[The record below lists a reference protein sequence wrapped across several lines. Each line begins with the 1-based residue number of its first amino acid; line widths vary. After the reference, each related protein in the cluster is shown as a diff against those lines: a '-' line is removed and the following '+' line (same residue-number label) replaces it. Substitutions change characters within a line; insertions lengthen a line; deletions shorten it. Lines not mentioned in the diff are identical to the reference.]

1 MEWQLPLLL
10 IFGSMLIMM
19 ATGMPIAFAFLSV
32 VVVGAFVL
40 FGGLVGLDQ
49 MILGIYSSLTTFT
62 LLPIPLF
69 ILMGELMVQSGMALN
84 IIDVLNKWLGR
95 LPGRLGILAVTG
107 GTLLS
112 TLTGASMA
120 STATLGAVL
129 VPEMEKRGYKKPM
142 SLGPILGSGGLAI
155 MIPPSALAIIL
166 GAIGEISI
174 GRILVAIIIP
184 GMCMALLYAAYIVL
198 ACVIKPDYAPTYD
211 VDATPLSEKLMG
223 FVKYVLPTGIIIFL
237 VIGLIFLGVATPSES
252 AASGTVGML
261 IVISFYR
268 RINWDVIK
276 KAMTGTLKI
285 TGMVFMIIAGSQ
297 VFSQILSFSGATQ
310 GLIEFSLGLK
320 MPPIL
325 LVIAMQVV
333 IMIMGAFMDPVGI
346 MMITLPIF
354 VPFIRTL
361 GFNDIWFAT
370 IVLLNIEMAM
380 VTPPFGMCLFV
391 MKGVA
396 PPNTTMADIYKAVV
410 PFLVCDLIVMILILT
425 FPELALWLPG
435 LGMK

>member
-1 MEWQLPLLL
+1 MAWQLALLL
-10 IFGSMLIMM
+10 IFGSMLFMM

-40 FGGLVGLDQ
+40 FGGTVGLEH
-49 MILGIYSSLTTFT
+49 MILSIYSTLTTFT

-69 ILMGELMVQSGMALN
+69 ILMGELMVQSGIAVN

-95 LPGRLGILAVTG
+95 LPGRLGLLAVGG

-120 STATLGAVL
+120 STATLGSVL
-129 VPEMEKRGYKKPM
+129 VPEMQRRGYKKPM

-174 GRILVAIIIP
+174 GKMLVAIIVP
-184 GMCMALLYAAYIVL
+184 GLCMATLYAIYIVI
-198 ACVIKPDYAPTYD
+198 ACVFRPSMAPSYD
-211 VDATPLSEKLMG
+211 VVASPLSEKLFG
-223 FVKYVLPTGIIIFL
+223 FIKYVLPTGIIIFL
-237 VIGLIFLGVATPSES
+237 VVGLIFLGVATPSES
-252 AASGTVGML
+252 AASGAVGML
-261 IVISFYR
+261 VLIAFYGR
-268 RINWDVIK
+268 LSWRVVK
-276 KAMTGTLKI
+276 ESMTGTLKI
-285 TGMVFMIIAGSQ
+285 TGMVFLIIAGSQ
-297 VFSQILSFSGATQ
+297 VFSQVLSFSGATK
-310 GLIEFSLGLK
+310 GLIEFATGLNL
-320 MPPIL
+320 PPMF
-325 LVIAMQVV
+325 LVMAMQIV
-333 IMIMGAFMDPVGI
+333 ILILGGFMDPVGI
-346 MMITLPIF
+346 MLITLPIF

-361 GFNDIWFAT
+361 GFDDVWFGT

-396 PPNTTMADIYKAVV
+396 PTDTTMGDIYRAVF
-410 PFLVCDLIVMILILT
+410 PFLVCDLIVMILILAV
-425 FPELALWLPG
+425 PGLALWLPRLVG
-435 LGMK
+435 

>member
-1 MEWQLPLLL
+1 MGWQLNLLL

-32 VVVGAFVL
+32 VVVGSFTL
-40 FGGLVGLDQ
+40 FGGIPGLDQ
-49 MILGIYSSLTTFT
+49 MILSIYSSLTTFT

-69 ILMGELMVQSGMALN
+69 ILMGELMVQSGIALN

-95 LPGRLGILAVTG
+95 LPGRLGLLAVVG

-129 VPEMEKRGYKKPM
+129 VPEMEKRGYTKPM

-174 GRILVAIIIP
+174 GKILVAIIVP
-184 GMCMALLYAAYIVL
+184 GLCMAAFYAAYIVL
-198 ACVIKPDYAPTYD
+198 ICILKPYLAPSYD
-211 VDATPLSEKLMG
+211 VASVPLREKIAG
-223 FVKYVLPTGIIIFL
+223 FIKYVLPTSIIIFL

-252 AASGTVGML
+252 AASGTVGMV
-261 IVISFYR
+261 IVIAFYGR
-268 RINWDVIK
+268 LNWGVLK

-297 VFSQILSFSGATQ
+297 IFSQVLSFSGATQ
-310 GLIEFSLGLK
+310 GLIEYALNLK
-320 MPPIL
+320 LNPVL
-325 LVIAMQVV
+325 LVIAMQIV

-361 GFNDIWFAT
+361 GFNDVWFAAL
-370 IVLLNIEMAM
+370 VLLNIEMAM

-396 PPNTTMADIYKAVV
+396 PKDTTMGDIYRAVV
-410 PFLVCDLIVMILILT
+410 PFLLCDALVMILI
-425 FPELALWLPG
+425 FIIPGLALWLPG
-435 LGMK
+435 LGL

>member
-1 MEWQLPLLL
+1 MGWQLPLLL

-40 FGGLVGLDQ
+40 FGGTVGLDQ
-49 MILGIYSSLTTFT
+49 LILSIYSTLTTFT

-69 ILMGELMVQSGMALN
+69 ILMGELMVHSGIAVS

-95 LPGRLGILAVTG
+95 LPGRLGLLAVGG

-120 STATLGAVL
+120 STATLGSVL
-129 VPEMEKRGYKKPM
+129 VPEMQKRGYQKPM

-174 GRILVAIIIP
+174 GKILVAIIVP
-184 GMCMALLYAAYIVL
+184 GLCMAALYAVYIVL
-198 ACVIKPDYAPTYD
+198 ACLIKPSLAPSYE
-211 VDATPLSEKLMG
+211 VVSTPLSEKLVG

-252 AASGTVGML
+252 AASGAVGML

-268 RINWDVIK
+268 RMNWQVVK
-276 KAMTGTLKI
+276 KSMTGTLKI
-285 TGMVFMIIAGSQ
+285 TGMVFLIIAGSQ
-297 VFSQILSFSGATQ
+297 VFSQVLSFSGATQ
-310 GLIEFSLGLK
+310 GLIEYAMGLK

-325 LVIAMQVV
+325 MVIAMQII
-333 IMIMGAFMDPVGI
+333 IMIMGGFMDPVGI

-361 GFNDIWFAT
+361 GFNDVWFAA

-396 PPNTTMADIYKAVV
+396 PPDTSMGDIYRAVL
-410 PFLVCDLIVMILILT
+410 PFLLCDLIVMILIIAI
-425 FPELALWLPG
+425 PGLALWLPS
-435 LGMK
+435 LTL

>member
-1 MEWQLPLLL
+1 MLL
-10 IFGSMLIMM
+10 MM

-32 VVVGAFVL
+32 VVVGSFTL
-40 FGGLVGLDQ
+40 FGGIAGLDQ
-49 MILGIYSSLTTFT
+49 MILSIFSSLTTFT
-62 LLPIPLF
+62 ILPIPLF
-69 ILMGELMVQSGMALN
+69 ILMGELMVQSGIALS

-95 LPGRLGILAVTG
+95 LPGRLGLLAVVG

-174 GRILVAIIIP
+174 GKILVAIVLP
-184 GMCMALLYAAYIVL
+184 GLCMAGFYAAYIVL
-198 ACVIKPDYAPTYD
+198 ACVFKPDYAPSYD
-211 VDATPLSEKLMG
+211 VDSVPLSEKIGG
-223 FVKYVLPTGIIIFL
+223 FIKYVLPTGIIIFL

-252 AASGTVGML
+252 AASGTVGMV
-261 IVISFYR
+261 IVIAFYGR
-268 RINWDVIK
+268 LNWAVLR

-297 VFSQILSFSGATQ
+297 IFSQVLSFSGATQ
-310 GLIEFSLGLK
+310 GLIEYALNLK
-320 MPPIL
+320 LDPIL
-325 LVIAMQVV
+325 LVIAMQLV
-333 IMIMGAFMDPVGI
+333 IMVMGAFMDPVGI

-361 GFNDIWFAT
+361 GFNDVWFAT
-370 IVLLNIEMAM
+370 LVLLNIEMAM

-396 PPNTTMADIYKAVV
+396 PRDTTMGDIYRAVV
-410 PFLVCDLIVMILILT
+410 PFLLCDTLVMILIFLI
-425 FPELALWLPG
+425 PSLALWLPG
-435 LGMK
+435 LGLR